1 MIGSWQRKSQAPS
14 PPARDRSAATRAEL
28 EAFIEQSRWL
38 IEYHD
43 KRGDSFTT
51 RATALLGFSG
61 VILVLL
67 LRGPLPAGVEV
78 TTGLKVGGVTTVV
91 LLLVCALFCLLTV
104 LPGPTTAPGVD
115 EHRERWKQWLA
126 REGRGK
132 VLGDIADSYLMAHNA
147 QDGFPVGDAYTR
159 ADRRAGFFVTAA
171 AAMLMS
177 LIALA
182 VLLLLIYQQTGT

>member
-1 MIGSWQRKSQAPS
+1 MIGRRRRKERNPAPA
-14 PPARDRSAATRAEL
+14 PKDRSAITKAEL
-28 EAFIEQSRWL
+28 EAFIDQSRWL

-67 LRGPLPAGVEV
+67 LRGPLPEGVEL
-78 TTGLKVGGVTTVV
+78 TTSLKVAGITTVV
-91 LLLVCALFCLLTV
+91 LLLMCALFCLLTV

-115 EHRERWKQWLA
+115 EHRERWKRWLA
-126 REGRGK
+126 KEGRGK
-132 VLGDIADSYLMAHNA
+132 VLGDIADSYLMAHDA

-159 ADRRAGFFVTAA
+159 ADRRAGFFITAA
-171 AAMLMS
+171 AAMLVS
-177 LIALA
+177 LISLA
-182 VLLLLIYQQTGT
+182 VLLFLIYQQTAA